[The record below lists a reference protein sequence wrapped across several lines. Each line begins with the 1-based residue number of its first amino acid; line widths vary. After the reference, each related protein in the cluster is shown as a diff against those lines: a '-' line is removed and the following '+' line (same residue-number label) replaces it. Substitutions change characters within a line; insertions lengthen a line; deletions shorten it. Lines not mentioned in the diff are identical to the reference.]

1 MTSVLRNLQ
10 AIAMLALAAAAVAQQ
25 LAAQDP
31 RRQDPSGREQTV
43 VLTVVSASD
52 RSVYFDHGRDVGLRV
67 GQFVR
72 IFPPSAGEIEV
83 EVRSL
88 SQTSARAE
96 LPPGVPSPP
105 VGTRAEARCVLPA
118 NAPVATNTSPPKPN
132 VPEHPPWTRREDP
145 RSSDQPLLVPTFSQ
159 RPDQRPATLDGRFF
173 AFGQYTMDRAGD
185 SATDYQLLRTGLRA
199 DATNWLGAGERTRL
213 AGEYDVRHVDVD
225 GGDNV
230 DNQNARL
237 DLASV
242 AFGTEAWA
250 PTGYEFGRFFS
261 PHLPELGL
269 VDGAEFVRR
278 YRSGVRLGAGVGA
291 YPRPFP
297 ARDQGEDVGVH
308 AFVDYTAD
316 AARSFAAALG
326 VQKTWHLGAPDR
338 DLVLV
343 RSEWR
348 PAERVFVLGSAKVDY
363 YSGRDTIKGRG
374 FDLTELLLQ
383 ARWDGSWLGI
393 GVTVS
398 RFTWPELQ
406 RREYQILPVELVR
419 DGYVERLSWSGS
431 LRPLDRLS
439 LRPRLDWWRDQDRD
453 GTSLGLDADW
463 RGLWNETS
471 ALSASLFRND
481 GGYSQGPGAR
491 LQVRDRIGDCAWR
504 VGYRWYEYE
513 LDALV
518 SGSETY
524 TRQSAEVGLA
534 WPIGERTD
542 LDLSAERWFGDRE
555 DATALAFYLQWRF

>member
-1 MTSVLRNLQ
+1 MSLGCRSGM
-10 AIAMLALAAAAVAQQ
+10 AIAALACAAAAAAQQ
-25 LAAQDP
+25 PAAQDA
-31 RRQDPSGREQTV
+31 RQQDPAREQTV

-72 IFPPSAGEIEV
+72 IFPPGAGEIEV
-83 EVRSL
+83 EVRAL

-118 NAPVATNTSPPKPN
+118 NAPVASNQAPPKPN
-132 VPEHPPWTRREDP
+132 VPAHPPWTRREDP
-145 RSSDQPLLVPTFSQ
+145 RSSDQPLLVPTFGQ

-173 AFGQYTMDRAGD
+173 AFGQYNMDRAGD

-278 YRSGVRLGAGVGA
+278 YRSGLRLGAGLGA

-383 ARWDGSWLGI
+383 ARWDGSWLGT

-491 LQVRDRIGDCAWR
+491 LQVRDRIGACSWR
-504 VGYRWYEYE
+504 AGYRWYEYE

-518 SGSETY
+518 TGSETY
-524 TRQSAEVGLA
+524 TRQSAEVGLS
-534 WPIGERTD
+534 WPLGERTD